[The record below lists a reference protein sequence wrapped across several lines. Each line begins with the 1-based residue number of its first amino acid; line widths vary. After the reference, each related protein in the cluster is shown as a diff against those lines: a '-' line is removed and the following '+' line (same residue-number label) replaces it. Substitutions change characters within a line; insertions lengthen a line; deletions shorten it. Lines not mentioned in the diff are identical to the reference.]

1 MTPELVTS
9 NPFALL
15 TFIAAPALLTNA
27 SSVLALSTSNRF
39 LRAGERMRVV
49 AAELEKAVEPA
60 EREWRL
66 VHMNRIERQ
75 ALLLL
80 LALRAVY
87 AALGSFVGAS
97 LITIVGAALAAR
109 EMHPLDSMMMALGLL
124 AGFFGAGAMIW
135 GSVNLFRATR
145 LSMLNIS
152 EEAEIIRRRANQR
165 QSSSA

>member
-1 MTPELVTS
+1 MSPDLATS

-39 LRAGERMRVV
+39 LRAGERLRVL
-49 AAELEKAVEPA
+49 AAELEQATAPE
-60 EREWRL
+60 ERGWRL

-80 LALRAVY
+80 HALRAVY
-87 AALGSFVGAS
+87 AALGSFVCAS
-97 LITIVGAALAAR
+97 LIAIVGAALSAR
-109 EMHPLDSMMMALGLL
+109 QVYPLDALMMVLGLVV
-124 AGFFGAGAMIW
+124 GFFGAGAVMW
-135 GSVNLFRATR
+135 GCVNLFRATR

-152 EEAEIIRRRANQR
+152 EEAAIIRERLGGKSDA
-165 QSSSA
+165 A